1 MTTLATASAASSTA
15 PAAIFARW
23 ADMASWP
30 EWNTDTEWV
39 RLDGAFAQGS
49 TGQLKPK
56 GGPKVKFVIARLTD
70 TEFVDVSLLVGA
82 RLTFAH
88 TVTPTA
94 QGCRVDVEVS
104 LTGPLA
110 PVWNLV
116 LGKGLKASL
125 QRDLDLL
132 VTTAEADVS
141 RKVGP

>member
-1 MTTLATASAASSTA
+1 
-15 PAAIFARW
+15 
-23 ADMASWP
+23 
-30 EWNTDTEWV
+30 
-39 RLDGAFAQGS
+39 
-49 TGQLKPK
+49 
-56 GGPKVKFVIARLTD
+56 LTD

-82 RLTFAH
+82 KLTFAH
-88 TVTPTA
+88 IVTPTA